1 VPFVLDAGRNRCR
14 ATRNGTPSVS
24 NGRSRSRTVVTVVL
38 TLILTM
44 LVNIA
49 APPPSA
55 HADNELDSLREEA
68 EQAKE
73 ELEQA
78 TEEYLEREEALEE
91 AQDELVK
98 TLHEL
103 QQIEGQIADMR
114 VPLVELAITLYKQ
127 PDVGVLGFLAS
138 DSIEDDLRAE
148 SHVMKLSHDQEQM
161 LDEADALRDEQIE
174 LTSRAQ
180 ELQSQTQ
187 LERVEL
193 EDDLEEL
200 RKKSEE
206 STEALTQKL
215 EDLGLSVDAYLAGVE
230 CDPSAAQKAAGAANG
245 LLPSD
250 ALCALHVEGH
260 YLRADAAVDF
270 LKMNQAYAQEF
281 GTDMCVTSSYRDLQN
296 QHRVY
301 AQQPPGYAA
310 VPGTSNHGLG
320 MAIDLCGGVQ
330 NQGSPQFNW
339 LEAHSREYNWFHP
352 AWAYSNPFEPW
363 HWEYDPS

>member
-1 VPFVLDAGRNRCR
+1 MPFVLDAGRSRCR

-24 NGRSRSRTVVTVVL
+24 NGRSRSRTVVTAVF
-38 TLILTM
+38 TLILM
-44 LVNIA
+44 LVNLVA
-49 APPPSA
+49 LPSA
-55 HADNELDSLREEA
+55 YADNEELESLREEA
-68 EQAKE
+68 EQARE

-78 TEEYLEREEALEE
+78 TEEYTKRQEALEE

-103 QQIEGQIADMR
+103 QQIEGRIADMR

-138 DSIEDDLRAE
+138 DSVESDLRAE
-148 SHVMKLSHDQEQM
+148 SHVMKLSYDQEQL
-161 LDEADALRDEQIE
+161 LDEANALRDEQIE
-174 LTSRAQ
+174 LTGRAQ

-193 EDDLEEL
+193 EDELEKL

-206 STEALTQKL
+206 STEALTKKL
-215 EDLGLSVDAYLAGVE
+215 EDLGLSVDAYMAGVE
-230 CDPSAAQKAAGAANG
+230 CDPSAAQKAIGAPNG

-250 ALCALHVEGH
+250 SLCELHVEGH

-270 LKMNQAYAQEF
+270 LRMNQAYAQEF

-320 MAIDLCGGVQ
+320 LAVDLCGGVQ

-339 LEAHSREYNWFHP
+339 LEAHAGEYNWFHP

>member
-1 VPFVLDAGRNRCR
+1 MTVLL
-14 ATRNGTPSVS
+14 TL
-24 NGRSRSRTVVTVVL
+24 VL
-38 TLILTM
+38 TV
-44 LVNIA
+44 LVNTGVS
-49 APPPSA
+49 PLPVR
-55 HADNELDSLREEA
+55 ADDELESLRQQA
-68 EQAKE
+68 EQARE

-78 TEEYLEREEALEE
+78 TEEYTERQEALEE

-103 QQIEGQIADMR
+103 QQTEGKIADMR

-127 PDVGVLGFLAS
+127 PDVGILGFLTS
-138 DSIEDDLRAE
+138 DTIEGDLRAE
-148 SHVMKLSHDQEQM
+148 AHVLKLSYDQEE
-161 LDEADALRDEQIE
+161 LLEEADALRDEQIE
-174 LTSRAQ
+174 LTEQAQ

-200 RKKSEE
+200 RRQSEE
-206 STEALTQKL
+206 STEALTQEL
-215 EDLGLSVDAYLAGVE
+215 EDRGLSVDAYMAGVE
-230 CDPSAAQKAAGAANG
+230 CDPSASAKAAGYPNG
-245 LLPSD
+245 LLPTES
-250 ALCALHVEGH
+250 LCELHVDGH
-260 YLRADAAVDF
+260 YLRADAATDF
-270 LKMNQAYAQEF
+270 LRMNQAYIQEF

-320 MAIDLCGGVQ
+320 MAVDLCGGVQ
-330 NQGSPQFNW
+330 NQGSAQFNW
-339 LEAHSREYNWFHP
+339 LEAHSREYGWFHP
-352 AWAYSNPFEPW
+352 QWAYSSPFEPW

>member
-1 VPFVLDAGRNRCR
+1 VPFVLHVGRSRR
-14 ATRNGTPSVS
+14 RTTRNGTPSVS
-24 NGRSRSRTVVTVVL
+24 NGRSRSRAVVAALLTLVLTVVGVGT
-38 TLILTM
+38 
-44 LVNIA
+44 
-49 APPPSA
+49 PPLPA
-55 HADNELDSLREEA
+55 YADNELEALRQEA
-68 EQAKE
+68 EQAKD

-78 TEEYLEREEALEE
+78 TKEYTERQEALEK
-91 AQDELVK
+91 AQDELVR

-103 QQIEGQIADMR
+103 QQIEGKIADMR

-127 PDVGVLGFLAS
+127 PDVGILGFLAS
-138 DSIEDDLRAE
+138 DSIEGDLRAE
-148 SHVMKLSHDQEQM
+148 AHVMKLTYDQEQL
-161 LDEADALRDEQIE
+161 LDEATALRDEQIE
-174 LTSRAQ
+174 LTDRAQ

-193 EDDLEEL
+193 ESDLEEL
-200 RKKSEE
+200 RQQSEE
-206 STEALTQKL
+206 STAALTQKL
-215 EDLGLSVDAYLAGVE
+215 EDLGLSVDAYMAGVE
-230 CDPSAAQKAAGAANG
+230 CDPSAAEKAYNAANG
-245 LLPSD
+245 LLPGDS
-250 ALCALHVEGH
+250 LCELHVEGH

-270 LKMNQAYAQEF
+270 LRMNQAYAQEF

-320 MAIDLCGGVQ
+320 MAVDLCGGVQ

-352 AWAYSNPFEPW
+352 AWAYSSPFEPW